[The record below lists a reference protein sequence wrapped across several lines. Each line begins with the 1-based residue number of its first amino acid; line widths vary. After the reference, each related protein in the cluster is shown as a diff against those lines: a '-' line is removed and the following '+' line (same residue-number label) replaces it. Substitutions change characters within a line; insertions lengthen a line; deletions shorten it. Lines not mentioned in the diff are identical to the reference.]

1 MEQDG
6 LQFEIGPSRSLFGS
20 SLCQGSDRLWRR
32 RVVNGVNIIKWND
45 GGQIVEFK
53 VMLRPLRAINV
64 SSASPRCSNLA
75 SRRHDV

>member
-64 SSASPRCSNLA
+64 FHQRMAAMLQSTQPAP
-75 SRRHDV
+75 